1 MGKFTKGSRGE
12 MKWLLLLGGWVG
24 VEDNLAPV
32 PIWHR
37 SQFGTKSVKRS
48 IWHQECKR
56 VNLAPVPIWHQECK
70 GVNLTPGPIWHR
82 DQFETI
88 NAEMDNLTPWMIK
101 KILYITCQQLGD
113 MCNLLGKSVGQSK
126 NLMSLLGNGLTWS
139 EDFEKNFNHFSE
151 EKVSQICFDQP
162 SYFFIWCQI
171 GSGVKFVPVSNW
183 LFCTLGVKLVRCQI
197 GAGVKL
203 TPLHSWCQIGT
214 GVKLTLLHSWCQIGA
229 GVKLSSNRKY

>member
-1 MGKFTKGSRGE
+1 
-12 MKWLLLLGGWVG
+12 
-24 VEDNLAPV
+24 
-32 PIWHR
+32 
-37 SQFGTKSVKRS
+37 
-48 IWHQECKR
+48 
-56 VNLAPVPIWHQECK
+56 
-70 GVNLTPGPIWHR
+70 
-82 DQFETI
+82 
-88 NAEMDNLTPWMIK
+88 
-101 KILYITCQQLGD
+101 

-183 LFCTLGVKLVRCQI
+183 LFCTLGAKLVRCQI
-197 GAGVKL
+197 GTGAKL

-214 GVKLTLLHSWCQIGA
+214 GAKLTLLHSWCQIDLLTLLVPNWLRCQIGTGA
-229 GVKLSSNRKY
+229 KLSSNHKNQVSLFRWVFQMFFAAYLFPAFLVISPAEGIVGGVKAQNGQFPYIVSFCF